1 MGFLPEVR
9 LEKSDPHA
17 CRREAVEAEANFWEK
32 PGVRQGPRV
41 RAGGRSLTWL
51 GLHVSGD
58 RDLLKPG

>member
-1 MGFLPEVR
+1 M
-9 LEKSDPHA
+9 
-17 CRREAVEAEANFWEK
+17 EAEANFWEK

-41 RAGGRSLTWL
+41 RASGRSLTWL